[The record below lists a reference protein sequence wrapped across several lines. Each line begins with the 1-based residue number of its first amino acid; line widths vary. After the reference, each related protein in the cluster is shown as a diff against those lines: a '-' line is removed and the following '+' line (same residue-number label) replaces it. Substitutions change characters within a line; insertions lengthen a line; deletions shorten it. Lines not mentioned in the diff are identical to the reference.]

1 MPQQRARLN
10 ADIAKHQLGMS
21 VGSPILA
28 EIAKGS
34 VSATEERIIEKVAI
48 DLIQPNPFQPRR
60 DFDEP
65 GLGEL
70 AEVMKSMGFF
80 GALLGRRQHRH
91 IELAYG
97 ERRVRAAKMA
107 GLQEIPMEIRELS
120 DEDMFNIALVE
131 NEQRRDLTQLEVG
144 EALLRAKE
152 QFNLSEREIAARLGK
167 SKGYVRNRIETA
179 QLPEDLKDVLRRTEE
194 ENFSASH
201 ARELKRIEDPI
212 LRKEITSKVLD
223 EDLNYQQTKFAV
235 DQVLGLLE
243 EPVDLAD
250 TSALDEWNAD
260 NAEEEVFETNDSL
273 LRQQR
278 EPVRGLDRLRQQ
290 SERLI
295 RTIEQLVSDPRIDR
309 QELRD
314 VLDQIYNKIFE
325 HASDL
330 S

>member
-34 VSATEERIIEKVAI
+34 VSATGERAIEKVAI

-60 DFDEP
+60 DFDEK

-70 AEVMKSMGFF
+70 AEVMRSMGFF

-179 QLPEDLKDVLRRTEE
+179 MLPDDLKEKLRTTPEDK
-194 ENFSASH
+194 FSASH
-201 ARELKRIEDPI
+201 ARELDRIKDPFTRQVTTERVI
-212 LRKEITSKVLD
+212 NEG
-223 EDLNYQQTKFAV
+223 LNYQETKLAV
-235 DQVLGLLE
+235 DEALGLLE
-243 EPVDLAD
+243 GTTRLAD
-250 TSALDEWNAD
+250 TGALDAD
-260 NAEEEVFETNDSL
+260 EEEEVFETNDHL

-278 EPVRGLDRLRQQ
+278 EPLRGLDRLRQQ

-309 QELRD
+309 QELREE
-314 VLDQIYNKIFE
+314 LDKVYTIIFQ